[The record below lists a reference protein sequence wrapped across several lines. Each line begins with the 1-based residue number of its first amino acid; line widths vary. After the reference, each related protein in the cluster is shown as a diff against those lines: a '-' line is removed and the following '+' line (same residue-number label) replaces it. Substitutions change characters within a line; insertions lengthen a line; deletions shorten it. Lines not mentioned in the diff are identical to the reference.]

1 MTLRGLICNII
12 SDTFHDGNL
21 DVFFHRCEKLEQAE
35 ESGTIK
41 YRNDRFEPQAQKR
54 IVFRGK
60 NDFGV
65 EEYKQ
70 VICYD
75 RSLNSIRNRGQGSI
89 GGWCT
94 VAPPSDK
101 LAEEKL

>member
-1 MTLRGLICNII
+1 MASNCTVLK
-12 SDTFHDGNL
+12 
-21 DVFFHRCEKLEQAE
+21 FFQNFRSVKIRIPFFRCEELEE
-35 ESGTIK
+35 WEKSGTIK

-54 IVFRGK
+54 IVYRGK
-60 NDFGV
+60 NEFGI

-75 RSLNSIRNRGQGSI
+75 RSLNSIRNRGQGHI

-94 VAPPSDK
+94 IKPPTDK
-101 LAEEKL
+101 LSEEKL

>member
-1 MTLRGLICNII
+1 MTLRGLICNIFWI
-12 SDTFHDGNL
+12 HLMIEMSIFC
-21 DVFFHRCEKLEQAE
+21 RCEKLEQAE

>member
-1 MTLRGLICNII
+1 MTLRALICNH
-12 SDTFHDGNL
+12 SFDTFRDCNL
-21 DVFFHRCEKLEQAE
+21 DVFLRCDKLEQAE
-35 ESGTIK
+35 QNGKIK

-75 RSLNSIRNRGQGSI
+75 RTLNSIRNQGQGPI

-101 LAEEKL
+101 LSEEQL